1 MNQARFVIKSLM
13 YHWRTN
19 LAVLLGVIA
28 ATAVIG
34 GALIVGDSVRA
45 SLRQMTLDRL
55 GKIDFAVTGHRFFRE
70 QLASDLAS
78 TPDLPAEIKTIA
90 PALVLRGSLDRD
102 REKQHLRVGQ
112 VNIFGVDQRLWS
124 LLEHQDLPPPA
135 DNQAILN
142 SRVAEQLQ
150 AAAGDE
156 ITLWIE
162 LPSAIPRDS
171 LLGEREEQSVEI
183 TLTVKTILDES
194 SKAGRLALMPDQ
206 QLPLDLF
213 VSLSTLQAALDL
225 DEIKASRR
233 NPQSRPARVN
243 SLFFSSDNQTTA
255 TSYAAVQTAEKLE
268 AALKAALKL
277 EDLSLKMA
285 PNEQY
290 KYLSLESEQMILDPQ
305 IEQAGQAAAESLN
318 LATSPVM
325 VYIANEISHSQPEKQ
340 PEKQPAKQPEKQNQQ
355 SGFSMYS
362 IVAGV
367 EFSEKAPF
375 GPFTFLGEK
384 PALPLKEN
392 EIVLNQWLAEDL
404 KVKVG
409 DPIQMKYHVVGSR
422 GELPEVDK
430 TFTVRGILALDG
442 TPAADRKLTP
452 DMEGITDADTFGDWK
467 QPFPMKLDRVTDR
480 DEAYWDKYKATPKAF
495 VSLNTAQTLWNSR
508 FGNLTSLRVG
518 PLPDQSLTETAN
530 VFGKAILKNIDVLKM
545 GLAVLPVKFAG
556 LAAASGTTDF
566 TGLFIGFS
574 FFIILSAIILIRLL
588 FKLGIDRRVSSIG
601 LLAALGFTPRQV
613 RQVIFKEAFA
623 VILLGGVLG
632 ITAAVGYASLML
644 YGLKTWW
651 IGAIGTRFLFLDLT
665 PTSLIT
671 GTLISVFCSAFVIWK
686 SMSELKQLSIRS
698 LLSGVSAPVSDTK
711 KNARRVSHVYK
722 ISFGLALLL
731 VLLTVSGLV
740 PQKEAFSGF
749 SWQTVSF
756 FLVGTLSLVASVFF
770 LSSRLRIESAIPV
783 KGTGPAAL
791 IKLGIRNAGRFRQ
804 RSVLTTALI
813 ASATF
818 VLVSV
823 AAGHRNPAVETPDK
837 NSGNGGFTLVAES
850 SSPLIYD
857 LNTPEGRVKTLV
869 NVPDDP
875 STQQLLKKMQV
886 VPFRVKP
893 GENASCLNIYQT
905 SVPTIL
911 GVPQEMME
919 RGGFKFAD
927 TPGDNPWELLNQPQ
941 DDGSIPALGDMNT
954 LMYSLHKGIGATVG
968 IPSDERPEHELK
980 IKGMLDGSIFQGVLL
995 ISESHFQQLFPEQSG
1010 FQYFLIEV
1018 PPQQATQLAGILETG
1033 LTEYG
1038 FDADFVSNRL
1048 ANFLAVQNTY
1058 LSTFQT
1064 LGGLGLLLGTLG
1076 LATVMLRNV
1085 VERRSE
1091 LALLRAIG
1099 MTGGNVAL
1107 IVLAENAF
1115 LLIWGLVSG
1124 TLSALLAMLPHL
1136 LSTGADLP
1144 WESGTLI
1151 LAAVFVTGMLAALL
1165 AVADAVRA
1173 PILTTLRSQ

>member
-1 MNQARFVIKSLM
+1 MNQSRFVIKSLM

-78 TPDLPAEIKTIA
+78 APDLPAEIKTIA

-102 REKQHLRVGQ
+102 KEKQHLRVGQ

-124 LLEHQDLPPPA
+124 LLEHQDLPPPT
-135 DNQAILN
+135 DNQVILN

-150 AAAGDE
+150 AAVGDE

-183 TLTVKTILDES
+183 TLTVQSILDES

-233 NPQSRPARVN
+233 DPQSRPARVN
-243 SLFFSSDNQTTA
+243 SLFFSSDNETAA

-268 AALKAALKL
+268 AALKGALKL

-285 PNEQY
+285 PNEQF

-305 IEQAGQAAAESLN
+305 IEQAGMAAAKSLN
-318 LATSPVM
+318 LSTSPVM
-325 VYIANEISHSQPEKQ
+325 VYIANEINHPQPEKQ
-340 PEKQPAKQPEKQNQQ
+340 PDQQ

-375 GPFTFLGEK
+375 GPFTFLGKK
-384 PALPLKEN
+384 PTLPLKEN

-409 DPIQMKYHVVGSR
+409 DTIQMRYHVVGSR
-422 GELPEVDK
+422 GELPEVEK
-430 TFTVRGILALDG
+430 AFTVRGILALDG

-508 FGNLTSLRVG
+508 FGNLTSLRVS

-566 TGLFIGFS
+566 SGLFIGFS

-601 LLAALGFTPRQV
+601 LLAALGFTPQQV

-632 ITAAVGYASLML
+632 IAAAVGYASLML

-665 PTSLIT
+665 ATSLVM
-671 GTLISVFCSAFVIWK
+671 GTLISVLCSAFVIWK

-698 LLSGVSAPVSDTK
+698 LLSGVSAPESDTK
-711 KNARRVSHVYK
+711 KNARRVGYVYK

-783 KGTGPAAL
+783 KGTGNAAL

-857 LNTPEGRVKTLV
+857 LNTPAGRAKTLV

-875 STQQLLKKMQV
+875 STQQLLKEMKV

-911 GVPQEMME
+911 GVPQEMIE

-941 DDGSIPALGDMNT
+941 EDGSIPALGDMNT
-954 LMYSLHKGIGATVG
+954 LMYSLHKGIGTTVG

-995 ISESHFQQLFPEQSG
+995 ISETHFQQLFPEQSG

-1018 PPQQATQLAGILETG
+1018 SPQQATQLAGILETG

-1099 MTGGNVAL
+1099 MTGSNVAL

-1115 LLIWGLVSG
+1115 LLIWGLISG

-1165 AVADAVRA
+1165 AVADAVRS

>member
-1 MNQARFVIKSLM
+1 MNQARFVIKSLL
-13 YHWRTN
+13 YYWRTN

-55 GKIDFAVTGHRFFRE
+55 GEIDYVVSGHRFFRE
-70 QLASDLAS
+70 QLATDLSDS
-78 TPDLPAEIKTIA
+78 PECPVGIKTIA
-90 PALVLRGSLDRD
+90 PALVLRGSL
-102 REKQHLRVGQ
+102 EKNNKEQHLRVGQ
-112 VNIFGVDQRLWS
+112 VNIFGTDERLWS
-124 LLEHQDLPPPA
+124 LLEHEKNMKSPTGDE
-135 DNQAILN
+135 AILN
-142 SRVAEQLQ
+142 ARVAQQLE
-150 AAAGDE
+150 ASVGDE

-183 TLTVKTILDES
+183 TLTVKEVLTEK
-194 SKAGRLALMPDQ
+194 SKAGRLALLPNQ

-213 VSLSTLQAALDL
+213 LSLKTLQAALDL
-225 DEIKASRR
+225 DEIKSSPR
-233 NPQSRPARVN
+233 NPESRPGRVN
-243 SLFFSSDNQTTA
+243 SLFFSSDNV
-255 TSYAAVQTAEKLE
+255 AAGSSFEALQTAQDLD
-268 AALKAALKL
+268 AALKDGLTL
-277 EDLSLKMA
+277 EDLNLKIV
-285 PNEQY
+285 PN
-290 KYLSLESEQMILDPQ
+290 KPFHYLSLESEQMILDPQ
-305 IEQAGQAAAESLN
+305 IEQAGLEATESLH
-318 LATSPVM
+318 LTKSPVM
-325 VYIANEISHSQPEKQ
+325 VYIANEISHPQQKDE
-340 PEKQPAKQPEKQNQQ
+340 NQEPR
-355 SGFSMYS
+355 FSMYS
-362 IVAGV
+362 VVAGV

-375 GPFTFLGEK
+375 GPFTFIGEK
-384 PALPLKEN
+384 PKFPLNEN

-404 KVKVG
+404 NAKVG
-409 DPIQMKYHVVGSR
+409 DSIRMTYHVVGSR
-422 GELPEVDK
+422 GELPEVEK
-430 TFTVRGILALDG
+430 TFIVRGIVSLDG

-495 VSLNTAQTLWNSR
+495 VALETAQTLWNSR
-508 FGNLTSLRVG
+508 YGNLTSLRVS
-518 PLPDQSLTETAN
+518 PLPDSSLKETAN
-530 VFGKAILKNIDVLKM
+530 TFGNELLDKIDVIKT
-545 GLAVLPVKFAG
+545 GLTVQPIKFFG
-556 LAAASGTTDF
+556 LMAASGTTDF

-601 LLAALGFTPRQV
+601 LLSAVGFTPQQV

-623 VILLGGVLG
+623 VILFGGVLG
-632 ITAAVGYASLML
+632 IAAAIGYASLML

-651 IGAIGTRFLFLDLT
+651 IGAIGTRFLYLDLT
-665 PTSLIT
+665 ATSLSI
-671 GTLISVFCSAFVIWK
+671 GMLISVLCSGFVTWRA
-686 SMSELKQLSIRS
+686 MAELKRLSIRS
-698 LLSGVSAPVSDTK
+698 LLSGVNSPESDSVK
-711 KNARRVSHVYK
+711 DARRVGYVYK
-722 ISFGLALLL
+722 ISLGLALVL
-731 VLLTVSGLV
+731 VLATVFGLV

-749 SWQTVSF
+749 SLRTVSF
-756 FLVGTLSLVASVFF
+756 FLVGTFSLIASLSF
-770 LSSRLRIESAIPV
+770 LSSRLRIESAIPIKG
-783 KGTGPAAL
+783 KGTGAL

-823 AAGHRNPAVETPDK
+823 AAGHRNPAVETPDL

-850 SSPLIYD
+850 TSPLIFD
-857 LNTPEGRVKTLV
+857 LNTLEGRAKTLI

-875 STQQLLKKMQV
+875 STQKLLNEMKV
-886 VPFRVKP
+886 IPFRVKP

-911 GVPQEMME
+911 GVPQEMIE

-927 TPGDNPWELLNQPQ
+927 TPGKNPWELLNQKQ

-968 IPSDERPEHELK
+968 IPSDERPEHKLK
-980 IKGMLDGSIFQGVLL
+980 IKGMFDGSIFQGMLL
-995 ISESHFQQLFPEQSG
+995 ISEEHFQKLFPEQAG

-1018 PPQQATQLAGILETG
+1018 PPQQASQLSSVLETG

-1038 FDADFVSNRL
+1038 FDADLVANRL
-1048 ANFLAVQNTY
+1048 ADFLAVQNTY

-1099 MTGGNVAL
+1099 MTGANVAL
-1107 IVLAENAF
+1107 IVLSENAF
-1115 LLIWGLVSG
+1115 LLIWGLLSG
-1124 TLSALLAMLPHL
+1124 TVSALLAMLPHL

-1144 WESGTLI
+1144 WESGILI
-1151 LAAVFVTGMLAALL
+1151 LLAVLITGMLAALL
-1165 AVADAVRA
+1165 AVVDAIRA
-1173 PILTTLRSQ
+1173 PILTTLRAQ

>member
-1 MNQARFVIKSLM
+1 MNQTRFVINSLK
-13 YHWRTN
+13 YYWRTN

-55 GKIDFAVTGHRFFRE
+55 SEIDFAVTGHRFFRE
-70 QLASDLAS
+70 QLASELADS
-78 TPDLPAEIKTIA
+78 PDLPAEIKTIA
-90 PALVLRGSLDRD
+90 PALVLRGSLDRNIAD
-102 REKQHLRVGQ
+102 QHLRVGQ

-124 LLEHQDLPPPA
+124 LVEHNDLKPPA
-135 DNQAILN
+135 DDQAILN
-142 SRVAEQLQ
+142 ARVAKQLQ
-150 AAAGDE
+150 ASVGDE

-171 LLGEREEQSVEI
+171 LLGEREQQSVEV
-183 TLTVKTILDES
+183 TLTVTSILEES
-194 SKAGRLALMPDQ
+194 SKAGRLALMPNQ

-225 DEIKASRR
+225 DEIQASRR

-243 SLFFSSDNQTTA
+243 SLFFSSHNAAASTTP
-255 TSYAAVQTAEKLE
+255 AALEIAQNLE
-268 AALKAALKL
+268 AVLKATLKL
-277 EDLSLKMA
+277 EDLNLKIA
-285 PNEQY
+285 PNEQFQ
-290 KYLSLESEQMILDPQ
+290 YLSLESEQMILDPQ
-305 IEQAGQAAAESLN
+305 IEQTGLEAAKSLN
-318 LATSPVM
+318 LTTSPVM
-325 VYIANEISHSQPEKQ
+325 VYIANEIKPAPPE
-340 PEKQPAKQPEKQNQQ
+340 NQDQ
-355 SGFSMYS
+355 TPGFSMYS

-384 PALPLKEN
+384 PKLPLKEN
-392 EIVLNQWLAEDL
+392 AIVLNQWLAEDL
-404 KVKVG
+404 KTKVG
-409 DPIQMKYHVVGSR
+409 DAIRMTYHVVGSR
-422 GELPEVDK
+422 GELPELER
-430 TFTVRGILALDG
+430 TFFVRGIVALDG

-467 QPFPMKLDRVTDR
+467 QPFPMKLDKVTDR
-480 DEAYWDKYKATPKAF
+480 DEAYWEKYKATPKAF
-495 VSLNTAQTLWNSR
+495 VALKTAQTLWNSR
-508 FGNLTSLRVG
+508 FGNLTSLRVS
-518 PLPDQSLTETAN
+518 PLPDQSLKETAN
-530 VFGKAILKNIDVLKM
+530 SFGTEILKKIDVLKM
-545 GLAVLPVKFAG
+545 GLAVQPVKFAG

-566 TGLFIGFS
+566 SGLFIGFS

-588 FKLGIDRRVSSIG
+588 FKLGIDRRVTSIG
-601 LLAALGFTPRQV
+601 LLSAIGFTPQQV
-613 RQVIFKEAFA
+613 KQVIFKEAFA
-623 VILLGGVLG
+623 VILLGGILG
-632 ITAAVGYASLML
+632 VAAAIGYASLML

-665 PTSLIT
+665 LTSLIL
-671 GTLISVFCSAFVIWK
+671 GMMISVFFSAFVTWRA
-686 SMSELKQLSIRS
+686 MAELKRLSIRS
-698 LLSGVSAPVSDTK
+698 LLSGVSSPESDTVK
-711 KNARRVSHVYK
+711 DVRRVGYVYK
-722 ISFGLALLL
+722 ICFGLALIL
-731 VLLTVSGLV
+731 VLATASGLI

-756 FLVGTLSLVASVFF
+756 FLVGTLSLTASLFF

-783 KGTGPAAL
+783 KGTGNLAL

-837 NSGNGGFTLVAES
+837 NSGNGGFTLIAES
-850 SSPLIYD
+850 SSPLIFD
-857 LNTPEGRVKTLV
+857 LNTPEGRAKTLV
-869 NVPDDP
+869 NALEDQQ
-875 STQQLLKKMQV
+875 TQQLLNDMKV
-886 VPFRVKP
+886 IPFRVKP

-911 GVPQEMME
+911 GVPQEMIE

-927 TPGDNPWELLNQPQ
+927 TPGKNPWELLNQQ
-941 DDGSIPALGDMNT
+941 QEDGSIPTLGDMNT
-954 LMYSLHKGIGATVG
+954 LMYSLHKGVGATVG
-968 IPSDERPEHELK
+968 IPSDKRPEHKLK

-995 ISESHFQQLFPEQSG
+995 ISETNFQQLFPEQSG

-1018 PPQQATQLAGILETG
+1018 PPANASQLTGILETG

-1038 FDADFVSNRL
+1038 FDADLVANRL
-1048 ANFLAVQNTY
+1048 ADFLAVQNTY

-1115 LLIWGLVSG
+1115 LLIWGLISG

-1136 LSTGADLP
+1136 MSTGADLP
-1144 WESGTLI
+1144 WESGILI
-1151 LAAVFVTGMLAALL
+1151 LSAVLVTGMLAALL